1 MTSIHELPVELL
13 LRIFEFGMLDAR
25 PAMSSTSPFPAEP
38 PFEVLVSHV
47 CPHWRAIALHAP
59 ALWTHIAIAI
69 VPHVARAR
77 EYIARS
83 ARQPLRILVDS
94 VAEAD
99 AVPGFTIFRAEFLP
113 AFAVLTPPIHRWAA
127 LALRVRDLTCKAA
140 ARKVLSSCGPAPLL
154 DSLELWHI
162 QDWRTPEGLFNAIG
176 PPPVVVFNGALPA
189 LARLSLIGVN
199 IQWQASSSPFLRD
212 LTDLELGI
220 HSDNVRIPFPRW
232 AEVLAA
238 PPRLRRLLLH
248 YSGPRAALPWDT
260 RPRGGPIPLPALA
273 ELRLV
278 DLDPPYVC
286 ALLRTLHAP
295 ALRALFLE
303 LDTRDADPEPAQ
315 DFSALADMLACAPA
329 PEPALVDP
337 AARYAPPPCPIDD
350 PHHALADPHHALAG
364 PHHATG
370 SHHVCTPLFPRLESL
385 AIRALAVCAPASWAR
400 LLRRLHALRTLE
412 ADFDGLHP
420 GAFDVLLPAPR
431 PAVNGRRIP
440 GQGQGEGEGEGE
452 GEGDG
457 EGDGD
462 GEGEGESEGEG
473 EGGREGQPGDTEQQ
487 AQAHGHSTAA
497 ADVVLP
503 ALHTLRVANVS
514 GARLAAL
521 ARYRRAAGRPIAR
534 WYVAEGSRDADA
546 ERLKAE
552 MDRRRGEGAGE
563 GEGEGERM
571 EWFRMDEDE
580 GDEGSEGSEEEEGE
594 EGWGD
599 EEHEGEGEGE
609 GEGGGGEEA
618 EGGPAASSDSDD
630 QH

>member
-113 AFAVLTPPIHRWAA
+113 AFAVLTPHIHRWAA

-238 PPRLRRLLLH
+238 SPRLRRLLLH

-315 DFSALADMLACAPA
+315 DFFRPRRHARLRTRTRARPRRPRRPLRAPA
-329 PEPALVDP
+329 VSHRRPAP
-337 AARYAPPPCPIDD
+337 RPCRPTARPRRPTARRRRPTARHPRRPPP
-350 PHHALADPHHALAG
+350 H
-364 PHHATG
+364 
-370 SHHVCTPLFPRLESL
+370 
-385 AIRALAVCAPASWAR
+385 
-400 LLRRLHALRTLE
+400 
-412 ADFDGLHP
+412 LHP
-420 GAFDVLLPAPR
+420 ALPAPR
-431 PAVNGRRIP
+431 VPRHPRPRRLRPRQLGPPPPPPPRAPHARGR
-440 GQGQGEGEGEGE
+440 
-452 GEGDG
+452 
-457 EGDGD
+457 
-462 GEGEGESEGEG
+462 
-473 EGGREGQPGDTEQQ
+473 
-487 AQAHGHSTAA
+487 
-497 ADVVLP
+497 L
-503 ALHTLRVANVS
+503 
-514 GARLAAL
+514 
-521 ARYRRAAGRPIAR
+521 
-534 WYVAEGSRDADA
+534 
-546 ERLKAE
+546 
-552 MDRRRGEGAGE
+552 
-563 GEGEGERM
+563 
-571 EWFRMDEDE
+571 
-580 GDEGSEGSEEEEGE
+580 
-594 EGWGD
+594 
-599 EEHEGEGEGE
+599 
-609 GEGGGGEEA
+609 
-618 EGGPAASSDSDD
+618 
-630 QH
+630 